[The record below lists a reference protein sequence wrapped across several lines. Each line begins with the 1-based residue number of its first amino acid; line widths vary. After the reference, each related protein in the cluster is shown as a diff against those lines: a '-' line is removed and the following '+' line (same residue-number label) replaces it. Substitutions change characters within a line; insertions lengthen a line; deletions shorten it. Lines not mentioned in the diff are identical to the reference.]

1 MEIKI
6 ELFYLVLIILGCM
19 FLLTVVFSAIV
30 AGKDSDLQDEL
41 AHMRRENAEL
51 KAELN
56 NVVLADSCKK
66 ELLDEQNGITKRN
79 GIAPQET
86 DLTVMTAGL

>member
-1 MEIKI
+1 MEFTINVI
-6 ELFYLVLIILGCM
+6 DFVLIFFAAM
-19 FLLTVVFSAIV
+19 VLLTIVFSAIV

-66 ELLDEQNGITKRN
+66 ELLDEQNGITKHN